1 MKIIVAGATSHLA
14 QEFIKLLGE
23 DIEIFALIRS
33 EKDHEIFKN
42 YSNIFSILVDYD
54 KNHYKNLLSLINKK
68 DKLVFTN
75 FSTLT
80 IDGLFINQDISSFA
94 KVNNANLMTS
104 IGPLL
109 PIVQHMIDAKWG
121 RIILLSSTRGIKG
134 DVGISPYAISKSS
147 LSGLSNSLS
156 KEYAK
161 FNITSNVINL
171 GYFDS
176 PLWKS
181 IPENKRK
188 LLLKQIPSKRTG
200 KAEDMIPLFHC
211 LIESNYIN
219 GAHIDLDGGL

>member
-14 QEFIKLLGE
+14 QEFMNLLGK

-33 EKDHEIFKN
+33 EQDHNIFKN
-42 YSNIFSILVDYD
+42 YSNISSVLVDYD
-54 KNHYKNLLSLINKK
+54 KNKYEDLLSLINKK
-68 DKLVFTN
+68 DKLVFIN

-80 IDGLFINQDISSFA
+80 IDGLFINQDISAFTE
-94 KVNNANLMTS
+94 VNNANLMTS

-109 PIVQHMIDAKWG
+109 AIIQNMIEAKWG
-121 RIILLSSTRGIKG
+121 RIILLSSTRGLRG
-134 DVGISPYAISKSS
+134 DVGISPYSISKSS
-147 LSGLSNSLS
+147 LVGLSNSLS

-176 PLWKS
+176 PLWES

-188 LLLKQIPSKRTG
+188 QLIKQIPSRRTG
-200 KAEDMIPLFHC
+200 KADDLVPLFQC
-211 LIESNYIN
+211 LIKSNYIN

>member
-1 MKIIVAGATSHLA
+1 MKIIVAGSTSYLA
-14 QEFIKLLGE
+14 QKFINLLGE

-33 EKDHEIFKN
+33 EKDRDIFKDH
-42 YSNIFSILVDYD
+42 SNITSILVDYD
-54 KNHYKNLLSLINKK
+54 KNHYENLLSLINKA
-68 DKLVFTN
+68 DRLVFIN

-80 IDGLFINQDISSFA
+80 IDGLFINQDINAFK

-109 PIVQHMIDAKWG
+109 SIVQHMIEAKWG
-121 RIILLSSTRGIKG
+121 RIIMLSSTRGIKG

-147 LSGLSNSLS
+147 LIGLSNSLS

-188 LLLKQIPSKRTG
+188 QLIKQIPSKRTG
-200 KAEDMIPLFHC
+200 AAEDLIPLFNC